1 MNQPTP
7 GLRPLFNRS
16 NSTQRVELFIAA
28 GDELAV
34 SDDVAAQLPAA
45 FAPVGD
51 TSKDDAAAARAQA
64 AEAAGEQVLVGEQ
77 GPEVVDMPSD
87 GAVKPA
93 AKKRPKG

>member
-64 AEAAGEQVLVGEQ
+64 AEEAATVPAPVDEQAEDAE
-77 GPEVVDMPSD
+77 P
-87 GAVKPA
+87 AIVKPA
-93 AKKRPKG
+93 TKKRPKG